1 MSILATIAGMRSDL
15 LNRIEKV
22 NTRIDQTS
30 GPTNIADYMVWNED
44 NPATWEHPGYTDTDH
59 TDTMEELATAN
70 TTKEAKHLKHENYYR
85 SLLTQ
90 YVAEC
95 RLQDLTDDA
104 YIDK

>member
-1 MSILATIAGMRSDL
+1 
-15 LNRIEKV
+15 
-22 NTRIDQTS
+22 
-30 GPTNIADYMVWNED
+30 MVWNED
-44 NPATWEHPGYTDTDH
+44 NPAAWEHPGYTDTDH